1 MRTLALTTLLAVA
14 TAVAS
19 AQAPAPETPAPA
31 APTMTQPQRT
41 DTTAAQVLA
50 TIPTNAMT
58 VTHWYKQSVYD
69 PANSKIGDIEDV
81 LIDKDAKV
89 VALVI
94 GVGGFL
100 GLGEKHVAVPYD
112 AVRMT
117 TKDSNKWYLV
127 MNSTKDA
134 LKNAPGYKFDRT
146 AMMWM
151 PENATTGSGTPSRPV
166 TPTAPVAK

>member
-1 MRTLALTTLLAVA
+1 MSSTGAGKSPSSSASSHIRLTTLLDLRSESSERARWARVW
-14 TAVAS
+14 
-19 AQAPAPETPAPA
+19 
-31 APTMTQPQRT
+31 R
-41 DTTAAQVLA
+41 
-50 TIPTNAMT
+50 
-58 VTHWYKQSVYD
+58 
-69 PANSKIGDIEDV
+69 
-81 LIDKDAKV
+81 
-89 VALVI
+89 
-94 GVGGFL
+94 GGFL

-146 AMMWM
+146 AMTWM